1 MGVTI
6 YNTKQELHMTY
17 GTFNDGRDKISELI
31 DPKLAQLRRTG
42 RKAVRRKIN
51 DGWDT
56 KLLGDFSEF
65 INWTSRLIDDLI
77 EEDNI
82 DPDIIHFLDQPD
94 TKGKI
99 NYKTCK
105 KILDLIKDYDGR
117 LFQPEAEVIPDD
129 IEGTKQ
135 FKEMLQYC
143 YSHRANLYWG

>member
-31 DPKLAQLRRTG
+31 DPKLAQLRRAG
-42 RKAVRRKIN
+42 RTAMRRKIN
-51 DGWDT
+51 GGWDSQ
-56 KLLGDFSEF
+56 LGEF
-65 INWTSRLIDDLI
+65 LEFMRWTSLRIDNLI
-77 EEDNI
+77 EKDNI
-82 DPDIIHFLDQPD
+82 DPDIVDFLEQPD
-94 TKGKI
+94 EKGKI

-117 LFQPEAEVIPDD
+117 LFQPGTEVIPDD

-143 YSHRANLYWG
+143 YSHRANLCWR